1 MSQWDA
7 LLFRFIQ
14 WEENS
19 RHQHVVFVDLENA
32 FGPVT
37 SATVGN
43 NDSRVKELVSEIF
56 LAQSDVSQLEFSTAW
71 QQIIRASTSPGIWQ
85 YRVQQK
91 KNVSGSMLVNMA
103 YCQHAS

>member
-1 MSQWDA
+1 M
-7 LLFRFIQ
+7 
-14 WEENS
+14 
-19 RHQHVVFVDLENA
+19 VFVDLANA

-71 QQIIRASTSPGIWQ
+71 QQIIRASTSLGIWQ

-91 KNVSGSMLVNMA
+91 KTFLA
-103 YCQHAS
+103 AC